1 VSVTGSLDGK
11 VVLITGTASGM
22 GRAGA
27 LQFAAAGATVAG
39 CDLNAEG
46 NAETEAMVKAAGGRM
61 NAAAPV
67 DLGDYAEC
75 QSWVDQAAR
84 ALGCI
89 DVLWNNASACVFATI
104 DAMTPQQ
111 WDFSVRNELSIV
123 FLVTKAAWPHL
134 IANSGAGS
142 SPVVINTASVAGH
155 GGGPG
160 GIAHSATKAAVLA
173 MTHVM
178 AAEGAPYGIR
188 AVSIS
193 PGVID
198 TPGSAEQLAI
208 PGARDALLSRSLVPR
223 LGQPDEVARAAVF
236 LASPDASFIT
246 GTDLLVDGGLTN
258 HG

>member
-1 VSVTGSLDGK
+1 MGSLDGK
-11 VVLITGTASGM
+11 VVLITGTGSGM

-27 LQFAAAGATVAG
+27 LRFAEAGATVVG
-39 CDLNAEG
+39 CDLNADG
-46 NAETEAMVKAAGGRM
+46 NAETEAMVKSAGGQM
-61 NAAAPV
+61 HGTAPV

-75 QSWVDQAAR
+75 EQWIGQAVQAHGR
-84 ALGCI
+84 L
-89 DVLWNNASACVFATI
+89 DVLWNNASACVFAPI
-104 DAMTPQQ
+104 DAMTVEQ
-111 WDFSVRNELSIV
+111 WDFSIRNELSIV

-134 IANSGAGS
+134 TASAGADS

-173 MTHVM
+173 MTHVL
-178 AAEGAPYGIR
+178 AAEGGPRGIR

-193 PGVID
+193 PGVIE
-198 TPGSAEQLAI
+198 TPGSAEQLAM
-208 PGARDALLSRSLVPR
+208 PGARDALLSQSLVPR
-223 LGQPDEVARAAVF
+223 LGQPDEIARAAVF
-236 LASPDASFIT
+236 LASDDASFIT

>member
-1 VSVTGSLDGK
+1 MTGSLDGK
-11 VVLITGTASGM
+11 VVLITGTGSGM

-27 LQFAAAGATVAG
+27 LRFAAAGATVVG

-46 NAETEAMVKAAGGRM
+46 NAETEALVKAAGGQM
-61 NAAAPV
+61 LGTAPV
-67 DLGDYAEC
+67 DLADFAACE
-75 QSWVDQAAR
+75 SWVEAAVR
-84 ALGCI
+84 AHGRI

-104 DAMTPQQ
+104 DTMTVEQ
-111 WDFSVRNELSIV
+111 WDFSIRNELSIV

-134 IANSGAGS
+134 TASAGTDAK
-142 SPVVINTASVAGH
+142 PVVINTASVAGH

-173 MTHVM
+173 MTHVI

-193 PGVID
+193 PGAMD
-198 TPGSAEQLAI
+198 TPGSAEQLAQ
-208 PGARDALLSRSLVPR
+208 PGAREALLGLSLVPR
-223 LGQPDEVARAAVF
+223 LGDPDEVARAAVF
-236 LASPDASFIT
+236 LASADAAFIT